1 MGLLKTGEI
10 TAEPRTEFFWDAD
23 SHATIE
29 ATELDSNL
37 HLIRA
42 SKSFRLVKQDKEGQE
57 SWDANLRNLNDYLA
71 EKFSFEISVN
81 YVNEA
86 TPEVN
91 GSKAALEE
99 AKSEAED
106 LLAEKKRLQQESTQL
121 SQASERGSELFQK
134 TAKQKARSAQQQ
146 LENTEQ
152 RIDRLIQHIDRERRK
167 AGEWRENGVSLAYLF
182 TISTSPEIVST
193 GLTQAVENHLEDV
206 ESYHRDTVRQV
217 LEKDRFK
224 LAVEEVKEP
233 RIFNR
238 VQYVSLL
245 HPDNLNELIEENPD
259 LEQELKQV
267 RNETVAQYEAFA
279 LKDLEVD
286 GRVFERSKATPAQ
299 AVNGLLQS
307 LETQNIASSHT
318 APNDGPYVGNVAGTE
333 QVVGF
338 DPAEYFDHI
347 YIAGKTGSGK
357 TYLKRVLMENAASLG
372 YNCLSVVPTDRQGIA
387 ASFANPD
394 HEDGR
399 GLNTDQYLPGDDR
412 LLDWPRDVSTL
423 LEGVN
428 TLTLTEVDQEERQSP
443 LVALLEEVYSSEF
456 SVDEPL
462 FLFVEEAQ
470 TLNGEAKQLLK
481 QIVKEKRKHNIHCV
495 LVTQNP
501 MQFKRQYADIRRN
514 TSTVFLHGEYFSYA
528 DDFDFL
534 ESKREVSKL
543 GRAQAILHS
552 LDLPKVTVDVR
563 RPVSRVEEPTEAMI
577 DRLDQRYWADTVDL
591 GGGGPQVSIDS
602 EQDELMEWI
611 RQWLAENPE
620 YDYITAS
627 KCWRPSGAPGRSNTV
642 NDKLNELVEAGLLEK
657 AEITRNHNLTE
668 GFRLAED
675 L

>member
-1 MGLLKTGEI
+1 MHLLKTGEI

-23 SHATIE
+23 SHATVE
-29 ATELDSNL
+29 ATELGSNL
-37 HLIRA
+37 RLIRA
-42 SKSFRLVKQDKEGQE
+42 SKAFRLVKQDKEGQE
-57 SWDANLRNLNDYLA
+57 SWDANLRNLNDYLSQ
-71 EKFSFEISVN
+71 KFSFEISVN

-86 TPEVN
+86 TPEVT
-91 GSKAALEE
+91 GSKQSLEE
-99 AKSEAED
+99 AKSEAES

-121 SQASERGSELFQK
+121 LQASENGSELFQK
-134 TAKQKARSAQQQ
+134 TAKQKARSAQQG
-146 LENTEQ
+146 LENTEGK
-152 RIDRLIQHIDRERRK
+152 IDRLIQHIDRERRK
-167 AGEWRENGVSLAYLF
+167 AGEWRRNGVSLAYLF

-193 GLTQAVENHLEDV
+193 GLTQAVKKHLEDV

-245 HPDNLNELIEENPD
+245 HPDNLNQLIEENPD
-259 LEQELKQV
+259 LEDELKQV
-267 RNETVAQYEAFA
+267 RNQTVAQYEAFA

-286 GRVFERSKATPAQ
+286 GQVFERSKATPAQ

-307 LETQNIASSHT
+307 LETQKVAVNKV
-318 APNDGPYVGNVAGTE
+318 APNDGPYVGNVAGTQ

-357 TYLKRVLMENAASLG
+357 TYLKRVLLENATSLG

-387 ASFANPD
+387 ASFANPE
-394 HEDGR
+394 HEKGR
-399 GLNTDQYLPGDDR
+399 ALNTDQYLPGDER

-423 LEGVN
+423 LDGVN

-456 SVDEPL
+456 SADKPM
-462 FLFVEEAQ
+462 FLFMEEAQ
-470 TLNGEAKQLLK
+470 TLSDEPKQLLK
-481 QIVKEKRKHNIHCV
+481 QIVKEKRKHNVYCV

-501 MQFKRQYADIRRN
+501 MQFKRNYADIRRN

-543 GRAQAILHS
+543 GRGQAILHS
-552 LDLPKVTVDVR
+552 LDLPKITVDVR
-563 RPVSRVEEPTEAMI
+563 QPVSRVEEPTEQMI
-577 DRLDQRYWADTVDL
+577 DRLDQQYTPDTVDL
-591 GGGGPQVSIDS
+591 GISS
-602 EQDELMEWI
+602 EPADDMDGAEEIVVWI
-611 RQWLAENPE
+611 EQWLAENPE

-627 KCWRPSGAPGRSNTV
+627 KCWRPSGAPGQSATI
-642 NDKLNELVEAGLLEK
+642 NDRLDELVDAGVLEK
-657 AEITRNHNLTE
+657 AEIERHYNKTT
-668 GFRLAED
+668 GFCPL
-675 L
+675 